1 MNKRT
6 TYNGS
11 SLTQDLTLDADVVI
25 VGTGA
30 GGGMTA
36 EILTQAGLKVV
47 ILEKGGYHTAK
58 NFSQNEA
65 EAFPML
71 YMDAGAQRTKD
82 KGMVVLQGRS
92 VGGGTTV
99 NWTTSFRTPDFTLKF
114 WEDQYGLKGFS
125 SAAMAPHFAAV
136 EQRLNMH
143 TWSDAPPNENNAL
156 LARGCEKLGFKS
168 AIIKRN
174 VKACANSGLCGVGCP
189 INAKQGML
197 VTTIPSALD
206 QGATLVYCAE
216 AVTIQHDGKRTTGVE
231 ALAMDALGQT
241 PTGRKIRVNAKHVVL
256 AAGAIRSPALL
267 MRSKV
272 PDPSGKLGKRTF
284 LHPVAVTLGRM
295 AESVNAFHGAPHSV
309 YSEHYML
316 HEGKVNGTARMGY
329 KLEAL
334 PVTPLLMASLVDKS
348 FGPASAELMKAL
360 PHWHG
365 IDALHRD
372 GFNDHEACGT
382 VELSGD
388 TGVVLDYPITDFVKK
403 SLVSATIELA
413 EIQFAAG
420 AQQVMPMHM
429 EATPLKNLNE
439 VRQWT
444 QTASMDPL
452 RLLSG
457 SAHVMGGCQMGTST
471 SNSVV
476 NEWGRHHTIENLSVI
491 DGSVFPTS
499 IGLNPQLSIY
509 ATAHKNAHALAKAL
523 KGA

>member
-1 MNKRT
+1 MNNRI

-11 SLTQDLTLDADVVI
+11 TLDKDLTLDADVVI

-47 ILEKGGYHTAK
+47 MLEKGGYHTART
-58 NFSQNEA
+58 FSQNEA

-82 KGMVVLQGRS
+82 KGMVVLQGRN

-114 WEDQYGLKGFS
+114 WEDQYGVKSFN
-125 SAAMAPHFAAV
+125 SAAMLPHFEAV

-143 TWSDAPPNENNAL
+143 TWLEAPPNTNNDM

-168 AIIKRN
+168 AIIRRN
-174 VKACANSGLCGVGCP
+174 VKGCANSGLCGVGCP
-189 INAKQGML
+189 INAKQGMM

-216 AVTIQHDGKRTTGVE
+216 ATKILHDGKRATGIE

-241 PTGRKIRVNAKHVVL
+241 PNGRKIRINARHVVVS
-256 AAGAIRSPALL
+256 AGAIRSPALL
-267 MRSKV
+267 MRSQV
-272 PDPSGKLGKRTF
+272 PDTSGLLGKRTF
-284 LHPVAVTLGRM
+284 LHPVAVTLAHM
-295 AESVNAFHGAPHSV
+295 PEPVNAFHGAPHSV
-309 YSEHYML
+309 YSDHYML

-329 KLEAL
+329 KLEAM
-334 PVTPLLMASLVDKS
+334 PVTPLFLASLVDKN
-348 FGPASAELMKAL
+348 FGPASAEVMKAL
-360 PHWHG
+360 PHWQAV
-365 IDALHRD
+365 DALHRD

-382 VELSGD
+382 VEISDD

-403 SLVSATIELA
+403 SLTDATVELA

-420 AQQVMPMHM
+420 AQYVMPMHM
-429 EATPLKNLNE
+429 EATPLKSLDE
-439 VRQWT
+439 VRTWT
-444 QTASMDPL
+444 RSASMDPL
-452 RLLSG
+452 RLLGG
-457 SAHVMGGCQMGTST
+457 SAHVMGGCQMGTT
-471 SNSVV
+471 ASNSVV
-476 NEWGRHHTIENLSVI
+476 NEWGRHHAIENLSVI

-499 IGLNPQLSIY
+499 VGLNPQLSIY
-509 ATAHKNAHALAKAL
+509 ATAHKNASALAQAL
-523 KGA
+523 KA